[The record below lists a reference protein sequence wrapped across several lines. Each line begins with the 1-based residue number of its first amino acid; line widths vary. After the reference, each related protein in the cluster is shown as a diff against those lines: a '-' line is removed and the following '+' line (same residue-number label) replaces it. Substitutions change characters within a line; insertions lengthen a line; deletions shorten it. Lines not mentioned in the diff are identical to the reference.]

1 MLPLARNF
9 ILASTFSLISLGCV
23 QRFAIRAVGGIIDE
37 YGFVTLN
44 EESDLDLAE
53 KAIASNLKLTEIL
66 AKGDPD
72 NEELLLALS
81 MGYSSYAL
89 GFVEDESIDRAR
101 TLYLRGRD
109 FGLRILRDNRR
120 FAEALNGDIEG
131 FPAALQTFS
140 KNDIPT
146 IFWTA
151 MGWGSYIN
159 LTLTEP
165 DALAD
170 LPKVEAMMQFV
181 REKDSA
187 YYYGGAFL
195 FLGTMYGGRP
205 KLLGGNLELSRRHFE
220 QCLRTNKGNFLLTH
234 VYYARSYAV
243 QAQNQRLF
251 EELLHKVENASP
263 DILPEARLPNAIAKK
278 KARLLRSKMNDLF

>member
-1 MLPLARNF
+1 MLSFARNF
-9 ILASTFSLISLGCV
+9 ILASIFGLISLGCP
-23 QRFAIRAVGGIIDE
+23 QRFAIRTVGGIIGE
-37 YGFVTLN
+37 YGFATLS
-44 EESDLDLAE
+44 EEGDLDLAE
-53 KAIASNLKLTEIL
+53 KSLAANLKLTEIL
-66 AKGDPD
+66 AKGDPN

-81 MGYSSYAL
+81 IGYSSYAL
-89 GFVEDESIDRAR
+89 GFVEDDSVERAR

-109 FGLRILRDNRR
+109 FGLRILRDNSR
-120 FAEALNGDIEG
+120 FAEALNGPIER
-131 FPAALQTFS
+131 FPAALRAFS
-140 KNDIPT
+140 KNDIPA

-151 MGWGSYIN
+151 TGWGSYIN

-187 YYYGGAFL
+187 YYYGGALL

-220 QCLRTNKGNFLLTH
+220 ECLKINKGNFLLTY

-251 EELLHKVENASP
+251 EELLRKVENASL

-278 KARLLRSKMNDLF
+278 KARLLHSKMNDLF